1 MSADQN
7 PFTLSCAK
15 VTKITHI
22 VVKNKLSQA
31 LTYMRLHTCILY
43 TIANEWQV
51 KFCNSK
57 FALELEQRRY
67 FARKTRPLMLYIHR
81 HQHPPL
87 IRSKNPNSACAK
99 SHYPPRF
106 LKHRP
111 ILQGEA
117 GKRGEVLLRELFIL
131 KTLLRTAH
139 ARRWRLAAII
149 QLSVVK
155 HTH

>member
-1 MSADQN
+1 MKPYEFTLVDLCLSADQN

-15 VTKITHI
+15 VTKMTHI

-43 TIANEWQV
+43 TIAKEWQV

-87 IRSKNPNSACAK
+87 IRSKTQIRLVLRVTTPQG
-99 SHYPPRF
+99 F
-106 LKHRP
+106 LNTA
-111 ILQGEA
+111 QYS
-117 GKRGEVLLRELFIL
+117 RG
-131 KTLLRTAH
+131 
-139 ARRWRLAAII
+139 RLGRGGRY
-149 QLSVVK
+149 S
-155 HTH
+155 